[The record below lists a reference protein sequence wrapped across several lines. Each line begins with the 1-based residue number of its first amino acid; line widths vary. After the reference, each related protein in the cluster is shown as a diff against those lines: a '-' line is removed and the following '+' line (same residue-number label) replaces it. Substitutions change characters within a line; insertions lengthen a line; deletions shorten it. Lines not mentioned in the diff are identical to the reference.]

1 MREPTEPAPAAA
13 SRHPLR
19 GTPPPRCDV
28 TGREHH
34 RQDLVP
40 LDALWLGLAAR
51 IRVDHPDLAG
61 NALISR
67 AEAARYRTQHID
79 ELLRAGRGAVCGPD
93 RGGAESPRHRE
104 ILDRLKRVGYS
115 LAAAQQA
122 RRPR

>member
-1 MREPTEPAPAAA
+1 
-13 SRHPLR
+13 
-19 GTPPPRCDV
+19 V

-79 ELLRAGRGAVCGPD
+79 ELLRAGRGVVCGPD
-93 RGGAESPRHRE
+93 RGDAESPRQRE
-104 ILDRLKRVGYS
+104 ILDRLKRVRYS